1 MQNINEYQHIRLK
14 KFSLN
19 ENNIIFCNSDD
30 IDTLFALLKK
40 SKFKNIQLITHQ
52 SDRSITKKIYN
63 KKPSCISKW
72 YAINIAEDSDSLISI
87 PLGLANLHPKNINL
101 NNFKNLTLS
110 HDSYFHNSSKPSKLY
125 LNFQISTNYGVRA
138 MLYKNFENK
147 NWVVAHKPNEDIKNY
162 SNNLKKYKYILCPEG
177 NGYDTHRLWE
187 ALYSGSVPV
196 LKHKKALKYAEHLPI
211 IFIKDYQHLNIENID
226 SVFEELKKQSFNLEK
241 LTFEYWSELIL
252 DFGKIKNNNNELY
265 FENKFINFLESR
277 NKKIKKFNSK
287 FKIIRYYFWKIRL
300 KFI

>member
-72 YAINIAEDSDSLISI
+72 YSTNIAEDSDNLISI

-101 NNFKNLTLS
+101 NNFKNLTLN
-110 HDSYFHNSSKPSKLY
+110 HDSYFNNLSKSSKLY

-138 MLYKNFENK
+138 MLYKKFENK
-147 NWVVAHKPNEDIKNY
+147 NWVIAHRPNEDIKNY

-177 NGYDTHRLWE
+177 NGYDTHRVWE

-196 LKHKKALKYAEHLPI
+196 TKHKKALKYAEDLPI

-226 SVFEELKKQSFNLEK
+226 SVFEELKKQSSNLEK
-241 LTFEYWSELIL
+241 LTFEYWSELIF

-265 FENKFINFLESR
+265 FENKFIIFLESR

-300 KFI
+300 KLT